1 MLRGALTQNIDV
13 AQVVLYAFWVFFAG
27 LIFYIRQEDRREG
40 YPLENDKTG
49 KVGLWGW
56 PFIPDPK
63 TFKLAHGLD
72 PVSVPNNKRDTR
84 PIKAKKIAPF
94 AGAPLEPTGNPLADG
109 VGPAAWAE
117 RAERPDLN
125 MHGDPRIVPMSS
137 LEGWV
142 VDPHDPDPRGFKV
155 MGCDRK
161 SAGTISDIWVDTAEH
176 TIRYLEVAVTNGP
189 KVLLPI
195 TFTLVNGSHEHVYVH
210 ALKSTH
216 FAGVP
221 QTANPAQVTL
231 REEDKI
237 TGYYGGGM
245 LYATRERAEPIL

>member
-49 KVGLWGW
+49 KVGIWGW
-56 PFIPDPK
+56 PFIPDAK
-63 TFKLAHGLD
+63 TFLLAHGQGS
-72 PVSVPNNKRDTR
+72 VSVPNDKRDTR

-109 VGPAAWAE
+109 VGPASWAE
-117 RAERPDLN
+117 RADRADLN
-125 MHGDPRIVPMSS
+125 LHGNPRIVPISS

-142 VDPHDPDPRGFKV
+142 VDPHDPDPRGYRV

-161 SAGTISDIWVDTAEH
+161 SAGTISDIWVDTSEH
-176 TIRYLEVAVTNGP
+176 TVRYLEVSVTNGP

-195 TFTLVNGSHEHVYVH
+195 TFTLVNGDRGHVYVH

-221 QTANPAQVTL
+221 QTKNPAQVTL
-231 REEDKI
+231 QEEDKI